1 MISKRWQLSK
11 VWRES
16 ETDFTPVSYSGNTG
30 FDSRSRPQL
39 EVLMETAEIIEG
51 LVQEIAHGDYV
62 ISDKE
67 KLMDAVIILNEPGPI
82 VPVV

>member
-1 MISKRWQLSK
+1 
-11 VWRES
+11 
-16 ETDFTPVSYSGNTG
+16 
-30 FDSRSRPQL
+30 
-39 EVLMETAEIIEG
+39 METAEIIEG
-51 LVQEIAHGDYV
+51 LVQEIAHGNYV